1 MFLGPWDAGAP
12 WNPHGIEGLARFFK
26 GVWKLCQM
34 EAPETVSVKTET
46 EKQLRKT
53 LHQTIK
59 KTGEDLE
66 HFRFNTA
73 IAALMSLRNVLKSV
87 PEAAGSDVWQKC
99 LEGMLLMLA
108 PIAPHITEELWQK
121 IKPDSGSIHQQAWP
135 EYDESLIVE
144 EMVTMVVQING
155 KVRDRIEMTAGINK
169 EEAQKAALE
178 APKVQSYLEGMQIS
192 KVIVVPERLVNIVCG

>member
-1 MFLGPWDAGAP
+1 
-12 WNPHGIEGLARFFK
+12 
-26 GVWKLCQM
+26 
-34 EAPETVSVKTET
+34 
-46 EKQLRKT
+46 
-53 LHQTIK
+53 
-59 KTGEDLE
+59 
-66 HFRFNTA
+66 
-73 IAALMSLRNVLKSV
+73 MSFRNVLKSA
-87 PEAAGSDVWQKC
+87 PDAAGSDVWQKC

-178 APKVQSYLEGMQIS
+178 APKVQSYLEGMQIR

>member
-1 MFLGPWDAGAP
+1 
-12 WNPHGIEGLARFFK
+12 
-26 GVWKLCQM
+26 M
-34 EAPETVSVKTET
+34 EAPETVYVKTET

-73 IAALMSLRNVLKSV
+73 IAALMSFRNVLKSA

-155 KVRDRIEMTAGINK
+155 KVRDRLEMPPGINK
-169 EEAQKAALE
+169 EEAQQAALE
-178 APKVQSYLEGMQIS
+178 APKVQCYLEGMQIR